1 MKRENLWS
9 KQQNSLSRKNLSGN
23 NAEKKYKSKC
33 SSKNSVKSITKL
45 KPSGKL
51 CKLSKVKQDA
61 QAYASASHP
70 VIDYNKTIRS

>member
-1 MKRENLWS
+1 MVKTAKFTVLEKFVRKQCRE
-9 KQQNSLSRKNLSGN
+9 
-23 NAEKKYKSKC
+23 KYKSKR
-33 SSKNSVKSITKL
+33 SSKNSGKSITKL

-70 VIDYNKTIRS
+70 VIDYNKNIRS

>member
-1 MKRENLWS
+1 MVKTAKFTVYEKFFWKQRRKTYQSKRS
-9 KQQNSLSRKNLSGN
+9 SQNSF
-23 NAEKKYKSKC
+23 
-33 SSKNSVKSITKL
+33 KSIAKL

-70 VIDYNKTIRS
+70 VIDYNKNIRS

>member
-1 MKRENLWS
+1 MKNFSETA
-9 KQQNSLSRKNLSGN
+9 Q
-23 NAEKKYKSKC
+23 KKYQSKRNIPD
-33 SSKNSVKSITKL
+33 SFKSIAKL

-70 VIDYNKTIRS
+70 VIDYNKNIRS

>member
-1 MKRENLWS
+1 MVKTAKFTVYEKFFRN
-9 KQQNSLSRKNLSGN
+9 QRR
-23 NAEKKYKSKC
+23 KKYQSKRNI
-33 SSKNSVKSITKL
+33 SDSFKSIAKL

-51 CKLSKVKQDA
+51 CKLPKVKQDA